1 MSEIT
6 EATGHAGTI
15 IILVTIHAIETRLS
29 KVQYISLVQKTVVC
43 AFFKSFSDMW
53 IRLILVWQSRK
64 MQRRSQIVVEKE
76 GAARR
81 FEQAGN
87 EGMCQRR
94 VRLLSFP
101 LNDRLYV
108 TKMPSTKIWLSGS
121 FHSHL
126 RLRDGLKIQMNY
138 RSF

>member
-1 MSEIT
+1 M
-6 EATGHAGTI
+6 EATGPAGTI
-15 IILVTIHAIETRLS
+15 IILFTIHAIETRRS
-29 KVQYISLVQKTVVC
+29 KVQYEYRMTSLLLLLVVDTAENSGLC
-43 AFFKSFSDMW
+43 ILQVFFGYKW
-53 IRLILVWQSRK
+53 IRLILVWQSRE
-64 MQRRSQIVVEKE
+64 MQRRSQNVVKKE

-87 EGMCQRR
+87 EGMCRGR

-108 TKMPSTKIWLSGS
+108 TKMPSTKISLSGS

-126 RLRDGLKIQMNY
+126 
-138 RSF
+138 